1 MGLFAFL
8 VVEALRKKQSLV
20 SSCLNLTVRALS
32 GALTFTSKKT
42 MTGSLVDLLNKNE
55 KKSHYMATP
64 LNSD

>member
-42 MTGSLVDLLNKNE
+42 MTGSLVDLNKNE
-55 KKSHYMATP
+55 KNSHYMATP